1 MPASQMETDTVQSLT
16 KVELLNVANNKTMTY
31 TIVSPHEANT
41 RERKI
46 SVKSPIAKAL
56 LNRKKGEVVE
66 VHVLVGLTKLKIVN
80 IRR

>member
-1 MPASQMETDTVQSLT
+1 METDTVQSLT

-31 TIVSPHEANT
+31 TIVSTHEANT

-46 SVKSPIAKAL
+46 SVKLPIAKAL
-56 LNRKKGEVVE
+56 LNRKKGKVVE

-80 IRR
+80 ISR

>member
-31 TIVSPHEANT
+31 TIVSTHEANT

-46 SVKSPIAKAL
+46 SVKLPIAKAL
-56 LNRKKGEVVE
+56 LNRKKGKVVE

-80 IRR
+80 ISR

>member
-46 SVKSPIAKAL
+46 SVKLPIAKAL

-66 VHVLVGLTKLKIVN
+66 VHVPVGLIKLKIVN
-80 IRR
+80 ISR

>member
-31 TIVSPHEANT
+31 TIVSTHEANT

-46 SVKSPIAKAL
+46 SVKLPIAKAL

-66 VHVLVGLTKLKIVN
+66 VHVPVGLIKLKIVN
-80 IRR
+80 ISR

>member
-31 TIVSPHEANT
+31 TIVSTHEANT

-46 SVKSPIAKAL
+46 SVKLPIAKAL

-66 VHVLVGLTKLKIVN
+66 VHVLVGFTKLKIVN
-80 IRR
+80 ISR